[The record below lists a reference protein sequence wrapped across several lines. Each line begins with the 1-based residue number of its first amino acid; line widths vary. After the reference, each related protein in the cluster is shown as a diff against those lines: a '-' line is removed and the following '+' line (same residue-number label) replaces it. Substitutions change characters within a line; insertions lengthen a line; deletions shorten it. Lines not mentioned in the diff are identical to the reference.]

1 MYNTASSAPQRVRRA
16 PAPRGRGPADPNAL
30 APTLGWLA
38 AAFALASLVGFTVG
52 PLVPPSM
59 TMPISVGV
67 TVLLLASV
75 VLRKIPGFSYV
86 LLALVPSALG
96 IMIYSI
102 IEATISEGN
111 SSAVVISTVGTAI
124 IFTVTAVVAWFTKK
138 TIYRITGVLFG
149 ITLAILAISLLNTFV
164 FHLSILSLIISFAVI
179 VVFTIWTFVDIQ
191 RVRDGRGK
199 PVEMALSIFI
209 DIVNIF
215 LSLLNITR
223 SFSN

>member
-1 MYNTASSAPQRVRRA
+1 MYNQTPTTTRRVRRMPIRGNSQ
-16 PAPRGRGPADPNAL
+16 PAAPNAL
-30 APTLGWLA
+30 PATFGWLA
-38 AAFALASLVGFTVG
+38 AAFALASVVGLLVGPFIPV
-52 PLVPPSM
+52 SM
-59 TMPISVGV
+59 TVPISIGV

-86 LLALVPSALG
+86 LLAVIPSAIGVML
-96 IMIYSI
+96 YPI
-102 IEATISEGN
+102 IESTIAAGN

-138 TIYRITGVLFG
+138 TIYRVSGVLFG

-164 FHLSILSLIISFAVI
+164 FHLSVLSLIISFAVI
-179 VVFTIWTFVDIQ
+179 IVFTIWTFIDIQ

-199 PVEMALSIFI
+199 PVEMALSVFI